1 MAKEATLQV
10 RMDSDVKERVE
21 ALYQRMG
28 TTFAEG
34 VRMFAAQS
42 LLMDGIPLTMSA
54 KKKPVPSYGM
64 LSEFGNPAL
73 VEHERS
79 AFGNA
84 MEAKHGEAR

>member
-10 RMDSDVKERVE
+10 RMDSDMKERVE

-42 LLMDGIPLTMSA
+42 LLIDGIPLTMSA
-54 KKKPVPSYGM
+54 KKKTAPSYGI
-64 LSEFGNPAL
+64 LAEYANPSL
-73 VEHERS
+73 IEREKD
-79 AFGNA
+79 AFGPT
-84 MEAKHGEAR
+84 MEAKHGEAH

>member
-21 ALYQRMG
+21 ALYQRLG

-42 LLMDGIPLTMSA
+42 LLIDGIPLTMSA
-54 KKKPVPSYGM
+54 HRKTVPSYGI
-64 LSEFGNPAL
+64 LSEYANPAL
-73 VEHERS
+73 IEREKD
-79 AFGNA
+79 AFRTA
-84 MEAKHGEAR
+84 MEAKHGQAH

>member
-21 ALYQRMG
+21 ALYRRLG

-42 LLMDGIPLTMSA
+42 LLIDGIPLTMSA
-54 KKKPVPSYGM
+54 RRRTVPSFGI
-64 LSEFGNPAL
+64 LSAYAKPELIDKEN
-73 VEHERS
+73 E
-79 AFGNA
+79 AFGMA
-84 MEAKHGEAR
+84 MEEKYGQAH

>member
-10 RMDSDVKERVE
+10 RMDSDMKERVE

-42 LLMDGIPLTMSA
+42 LLIDGIPLTMSA
-54 KKKPVPSYGM
+54 KKKTTPSYGM
-64 LSEFGNPAL
+64 LAEYADPAL
-73 VEHERS
+73 IEREQG
-79 AFGNA
+79 AFGAA
-84 MEAKHGEAR
+84 MEAKHGKAD